1 MSSIDN
7 LSLRRKGISM
17 LSMKKVFA
25 VLFFTVIVFSG
36 CNKEDNPVT
45 TPTTDPFEGLTKIS
59 EGYAAGVGMKV
70 QLWSTTELF
79 TGYNNVFI
87 AVLDSAKGTVV
98 TDAHIHL
105 NPMMDMGTMKHSAPY
120 ENPASTIAVNSLF
133 PCQIVFIMASMG
145 GSWTVDVEVHNHAT
159 GKEGVATL
167 SVSVADRTPAIL
179 KSIVAKNDSA
189 KLFVSYLRPSSLKVG
204 INDFEITIHKRSSM
218 LSFPADS
225 GYTVVVT
232 PEMPS
237 MGHGSPN
244 NINPRHSANGHYK
257 GKVNFTMTGD
267 WRINLDIY
275 KNGAVVDTTMYF
287 DVTL

>member
-1 MSSIDN
+1 M
-7 LSLRRKGISM
+7 LLLKKG
-17 LSMKKVFA
+17 FA
-25 VLFFTVIVFSG
+25 ILFFALIVFSG
-36 CNKEDNPVT
+36 CKKEDNPIAPVT
-45 TPTTDPFEGLTKIS
+45 STDPFAGLTKIA
-59 EGYAAGVGMKV
+59 EGYAAGAAAKV
-70 QLWSTTELF
+70 QLWSKTALF

-87 AVLDSAKGTVV
+87 AVLDSAKGTIV

-105 NPMMDMGTMKHSAPY
+105 TPMMDMGMMKHSAPY

-133 PCQIVFIMASMG
+133 PCQIVFIMSSMG
-145 GSWTVDVEVHNHAT
+145 GSWSVDVEVHNHST
-159 GKEGVATL
+159 DKEGVASLAVT
-167 SVSVADRTPAIL
+167 VADKTPAIL
-179 KSIVAKNDSA
+179 KSTVAKNDSA

-204 INDFEITIHKRSSM
+204 INDFEIAIHKKM
-218 LSFPADS
+218 AMMSFPFDS
-225 GYTVVVT
+225 TYTVVIT

-244 NINPRHSANGHYK
+244 NVNPTHTAKGHYK

-275 KNGAVVDTTMYF
+275 KNGAVVDTSLYF